1 MVENPFIQN
10 YFSKESNNWKKSTI
24 LDGFNSEGYAL
35 KLPNAWRGVNK
46 PYPEDEEPKFGGKT
60 DLLGAKFSAPDNDQT
75 SNNCAKNAKAG
86 WWYKERIS
94 NDNFNPKAVGIWSFK
109 WRNLNIS
116 KFACF

>member
-1 MVENPFIQN
+1 M
-10 YFSKESNNWKKSTI
+10 
-24 LDGFNSEGYAL
+24 
-35 KLPNAWRGVNK
+35 NK

-94 NDNFNPKAVGIWSFK
+94 NDNFNPKAVGI
-109 WRNLNIS
+109 
-116 KFACF
+116 

>member
-1 MVENPFIQN
+1 M
-10 YFSKESNNWKKSTI
+10 
-24 LDGFNSEGYAL
+24 
-35 KLPNAWRGVNK
+35 NK

-94 NDNFNPKAVGIWSFK
+94 DSMIILTPRLSGFEVLNDATLIFQNWFFSSLESRLFAEVFHYLNFAEENKYVLEK
-109 WRNLNIS
+109 
-116 KFACF
+116 